1 MKKAFKILTG
11 GVFIWKLILFNIGV
25 TVGLAAVGI
34 VLWLPI
40 PEGVARFLSYYMA
53 TLCAICVPAFC
64 VGMLM
69 SVYNCNFTVNGGR
82 YFRSLPNSA
91 KIFRGAILFGN
102 IISLCSVAVTFGVL
116 TLEVGVT
123 QGLSLLIIAFLG
135 LGVMNFFGHS
145 KSVISRI
152 VVLMVIGMCAGFYT
166 SFLEGNRDPDTG
178 IMSIIAAAFLAVY
191 IVSLVVSL
199 GRAAVVWNKEDDK

>member
-11 GVFIWKLILFNIGV
+11 GAFIWKLMLFNVVV
-25 TVGLAAVGI
+25 TVVLAAVG
-34 VLWLPI
+34 VALRLPI
-40 PEGVARFLSYYMA
+40 TEGVARFLSYNMA

-69 SVYNCNFTVNGGR
+69 SVYNCNSAMNGGR

-91 KIFRGAILFGN
+91 KTYCGAILFGN

-123 QGLSLLIIAFLG
+123 QGMSLLIIAFLG

-152 VVLMVIGMCAGFYT
+152 VVLAVIGMCAGFST
-166 SFLEGNRDPDTG
+166 SFLEENSDPDIG
-178 IMSIIAAAFLAVY
+178 IMSIVAAAFLAVY
-191 IVSLVVSL
+191 IISLTVSL
-199 GRAAVVWNKEDDK
+199 GRAAAAWNKEDDK